1 MFIDNG
7 FDEWETVTYLKGH
20 ELIDIGFDAEECL
33 IILITINNNAKEH
46 GRQEIFN
53 EELIQNIVK
62 LAKQQD
68 EIKWLKAK
76 EEE

>member
-1 MFIDNG
+1 MDKLCDNLPSERVKMFIDNG

-46 GRQEIFN
+46 GR
-53 EELIQNIVK
+53 
-62 LAKQQD
+62 
-68 EIKWLKAK
+68 
-76 EEE
+76 